1 MKPFTLDLPRP
12 PSINRL
18 WRHGRGK
25 HYNSPAYLQWI
36 TDADMV
42 AIARKYM
49 QGHEMVIGKWIADI
63 TIKRVARFD
72 LDNLGTKALFD
83 WLESREFVRSDHDNE
98 GYTVRWGDAPEGC
111 RVTITPLQKADKWDV
126 MWSKPFNHPEMT

>member
-1 MKPFTLDLPRP
+1 
-12 PSINRL
+12 
-18 WRHGRGK
+18 
-25 HYNSPAYLQWI
+25 
-36 TDADMV
+36 
-42 AIARKYM
+42 
-49 QGHEMVIGKWIADI
+49 MVIGKWIADI

-126 MWSKPFNHPEMT
+126 MWSKPFSHPEMI